1 MRVKIGRLLTGIT
14 ATVVAIIFVLWLYH
28 SLRGRVSTLTRDS
41 TAPYGRFV
49 LDVRSLFSSVTD
61 LAKGVTELKREN
73 EALIDENDALRVKLL
88 VLDEIQRDNDNL
100 RKAIGLGLTPS
111 SFIVAEVV
119 SRGGAT
125 GWWKIARINKGV
137 KDGVIRNSP
146 VVSTS
151 GLVGRVV
158 ETSAETADV
167 LLLTDVNSKLSCYIE
182 DVGQGARGIL
192 TGTGVSGAHSELD
205 LLHFVEP
212 MSLAYLEKSLEI
224 KKGARIV
231 TSGIGGLYPRGL
243 PVGEVVESIS
253 DPSGLFQRAKVAP
266 YVDFASIDRVFVLL
280 GKGKPN
286 FKEGMP

>member
-14 ATVVAIIFVLWLYH
+14 ATVVAVMAVLWLYH

-49 LDVRSLFSSVTD
+49 LEVQSMFAGVTD
-61 LAKGVTELKREN
+61 LTKGVTDLKREN
-73 EALIDENDALRVKLL
+73 EALTDEIDALRVRLL
-88 VLDEIQRDNDNL
+88 LLEEVQRDNDNL
-100 RKAIGLGLTPS
+100 RQAIGLGLTPS
-111 SFIVAEVV
+111 SYVCAEVV

-125 GWWKIARINKGV
+125 GWWKIIRINKGV

-146 VVSTS
+146 VVNTS

-158 ETSAETADV
+158 DTSAETSDV

-182 DVGQGARGIL
+182 DVGEGARGIL
-192 TGTGVSGAHSELD
+192 TGTGVSGSHSELD
-205 LLHFVEP
+205 LLHLVEP

-253 DPSGLFQRAKVAP
+253 DASGLFQRAKVAP
-266 YVDFASIDRVFVLL
+266 YVDFASLDRVFVLL
-280 GKGKPN
+280 GKGRSD
-286 FKEGMP
+286 FKGGVP